1 MNVVR
6 DRIDRCLCIRKSGS
20 RVYLVISRREATR
33 PHTRR
38 VRQACQTKHR
48 HCVETSFE
56 HLLPRA
62 FGRDPCHRENDRGV
76 DVAHGV
82 VTRIG
87 QASSPVGSV
96 DSPQRT
102 DRESQRE
109 APGIVNDVVSV
120 SVSRGVSVVAT
131 AGRVS
136 GRFIGRR
143 ARGSPGSLR
152 LESSRPGRPGGCPG
166 LYPIL
171 KSRWLRNVLVIGDAG
186 RRRQVSIQR
195 DPGRGLVVGGKSA
208 GCGFPKVD

>member
-1 MNVVR
+1 MV
-6 DRIDRCLCIRKSGS
+6 
-20 RVYLVISRREATR
+20 EETR
-33 PHTRR
+33 PYTQRETSLSKR
-38 VRQACQTKHR
+38 EHR

-62 FGRDPCHRENDRGV
+62 SGRDPCHRENDRGV

-82 VTRIG
+82 VTRTG
-87 QASSPVGSV
+87 QVSSPVGSV

-131 AGRVS
+131 ADRVL

-143 ARGSPGSLR
+143 ARGSPGSLP

-171 KSRWLRNVLVIGDAG
+171 KSRWLRSVLVIGDAG

-208 GCGFPKVD
+208 GCGFLKVD